1 MAVFM
6 KESTILGMELQFD
19 SREMRLVLILLPVQ
33 SAF

>member
-19 SREMRLVLILLPVQ
+19 SREMRLVLIIFVGQ
-33 SAF
+33 NAF